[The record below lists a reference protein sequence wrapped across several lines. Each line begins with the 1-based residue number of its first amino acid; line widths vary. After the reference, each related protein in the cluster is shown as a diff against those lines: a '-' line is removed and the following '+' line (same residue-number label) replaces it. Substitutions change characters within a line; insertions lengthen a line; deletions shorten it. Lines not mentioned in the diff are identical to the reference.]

1 MHVIVIKIHLRIAGN
16 NYLKGKRQAI
26 RPIIVGLRNK
36 YNVSVAEVAEQDR
49 RQSAVIGLSFVASD
63 KRLGDEL
70 VSSIMEFVNS
80 GRFDV
85 EVVDEQVETIIV

>member
-16 NYLKGKRQAI
+16 NSLKGKRQAI

-36 YNVSVAEVAEQDR
+36 YNVSVAEVAEQNR
-49 RQSAVIGLSFVASD
+49 WQSAVIGLSFVASD

-85 EVVDEQVETIIV
+85 EVVEEQVETIIV